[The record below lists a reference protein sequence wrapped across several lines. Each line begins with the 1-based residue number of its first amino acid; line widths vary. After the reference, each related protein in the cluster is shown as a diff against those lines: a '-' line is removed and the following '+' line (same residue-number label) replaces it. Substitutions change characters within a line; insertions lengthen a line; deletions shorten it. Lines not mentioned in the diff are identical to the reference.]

1 VPVGKT
7 LAAARRSQGLA
18 LADIEH
24 ATRIMGRL
32 LTALE
37 EERWD
42 DLPPAAYV
50 KGYIQNYA
58 QALGLDPH
66 PLIEEY
72 ERDTGHAERPTPL
85 THIPER
91 TIVPH
96 RHDAHQLPK
105 AVWVGLAV
113 ALVIIGLVAWWVSAL
128 LGGDDTPPP
137 IAPEPTATAE
147 PTTTAGTGD
156 TVDEPIPADG
166 EEGGG
171 EGTTDPA
178 AGPFTLEVTVAD
190 GQASWLR
197 ITVDGLVAYEG
208 TTAGGG
214 PRTWTVAET
223 ATVRIGNPA
232 VVSVTRDGEP
242 VTVPL
247 GTGVA
252 EISLS
257 AAD

>member
-1 VPVGKT
+1 MPVGKT
-7 LAAARRSQGLA
+7 LAAARRSQGLT

-32 LTALE
+32 LRALE
-37 EERWD
+37 EERWN

-58 QALGLDPH
+58 QALGLDPR
-66 PLIEEY
+66 PLLEEY
-72 ERDTGHAERPTPL
+72 ERDTGHGEHPSPL
-85 THIPER
+85 SHIPER

-96 RHDAHQLPK
+96 RHDAHQPPK
-105 AVWVGLAV
+105 GVWVGLVV
-113 ALVIIGLVAWWVSAL
+113 ALVVIGLLAWGISAL
-128 LGGDDTPPP
+128 LGTDDTPPP
-137 IAPEPTATAE
+137 IAPEPTATVE
-147 PTTTAGTGD
+147 PTSTTGAGE
-156 TVDEPIPADG
+156 TVDVPIPADG

-171 EGTTDPA
+171 EGTADPA
-178 AGPFTLEVTVAD
+178 SGPFTLEVTVAD

-208 TTAGGG
+208 TTTGGG
-214 PRTWTVAET
+214 PRTWTVADT

-252 EISLS
+252 EITLT
-257 AAD
+257 AGD